1 MKALT
6 KMLGTLAVGLSLTIG
21 TASSQSFETP
31 PASECTANGVIG
43 SVDLLNGQRVF
54 MCQNG
59 EWRFLYECRFDA
71 SGYCVIP

>member
-6 KMLGTLAVGLSLTIG
+6 KAVGTLAIGLSLTIG
-21 TASSQSFETP
+21 TASSQALETP

-59 EWRFLYECRFDA
+59 EWRFLYECTFDT
-71 SGYCVIP
+71 SGYCVIH

>member
-1 MKALT
+1 MKLFT
-6 KMLGTLAVGLSLTIG
+6 KTLGTLAIGLSLTIG
-21 TASSQSFETP
+21 AASAQSFETP

-54 MCQNG
+54 MCQDG
-59 EWRFLYECRFDA
+59 EWRFLYECTFDA